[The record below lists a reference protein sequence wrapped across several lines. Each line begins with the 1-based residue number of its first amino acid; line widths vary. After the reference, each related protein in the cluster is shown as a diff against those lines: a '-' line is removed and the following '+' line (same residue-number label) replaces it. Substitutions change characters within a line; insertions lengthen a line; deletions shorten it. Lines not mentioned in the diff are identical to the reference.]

1 MKLSYLFPFV
11 GLAQAVPTTNP
22 SHPSIFD
29 NPTIPVGDTK
39 DLPDFSHIRR
49 ATAATQQTLNV
60 SYCEVTVKG
69 DQGFWQS
76 WLAHEFTGHLYV
88 TQGIPSPGTKN
99 GDNIYDVYLQS
110 GSFGQGGYITFATNK
125 YLLPLP
131 YKIGGPNVDYAKV
144 SMTDKGY
151 ILSEPDYSNIDKPA
165 TNSPLVFYS
174 ERSMN
179 LGKSYGPPTRY
190 VASGKSYLGVKI
202 SDKGIVDGVVQLIGE
217 QNGGLGY
224 IARVAGW
231 CRNFPTPIIA

>member
-1 MKLSYLFPFV
+1 MKLSCLLPFV
-11 GLAQAVPTTNP
+11 GLAQAVPTADP

-29 NPTIPVGDTK
+29 NPTIPVGDPASLE
-39 DLPDFSHIRR
+39 DLPGLSHIQR
-49 ATAATQQTLNV
+49 AAAATQQTFLNV

-76 WLAHEFTGHLYV
+76 WLAHDTTGHL
-88 TQGIPSPGTKN
+88 
-99 GDNIYDVYLQS
+99 

-179 LGKSYGPPTRY
+179 LGKSYGPPTRD
-190 VASGKSYLGVKI
+190 VASGRSYLGVKI
-202 SDKGIVDGVVQLIGE
+202 SDKGIVDGIVQLIGE
-217 QNGGLGY
+217 QNGGLRY
-224 IARVAGW
+224 IARIAGW
-231 CRNFPTPIIA
+231 CRNVPTPVIA